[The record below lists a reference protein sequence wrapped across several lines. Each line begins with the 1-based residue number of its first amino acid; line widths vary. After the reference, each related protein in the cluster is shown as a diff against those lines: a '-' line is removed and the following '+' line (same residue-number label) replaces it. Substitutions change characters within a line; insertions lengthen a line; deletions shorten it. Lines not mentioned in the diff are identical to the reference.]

1 MPVPAES
8 PAWIEAV
15 TWGGIVL
22 CLLHSAMFSGLNLAL
37 FSLPRLH
44 LEIEAEQ
51 GNADAAKVM
60 TLRKDANLLL
70 TTILW
75 GNVAVNTL
83 LTLLMD
89 SVLAG
94 MAAFFVSTFGITFI
108 GEIIPQAYF
117 SRHALR
123 MGARLAPV
131 IGFYRRLLWPV
142 AFPSAKLLDS
152 WLGPDGM
159 HYVHE
164 EHLKAVIEKHMQA
177 DEADLDHREGK
188 GALNFWSLDDLPISE
203 EGEQV
208 DLDSVIALP
217 ARLDLPIIP
226 DFECRGDDP
235 FVMAVAKSDHK
246 WVILTDQAE
255 VPRLVLDA
263 DAFLRA
269 VLSEG
274 AAFDAYKFCHRPILT
289 EDTSLPIGRLLRRLR
304 VEQEHE
310 EDDVIDR
317 DIVLLWG
324 EQRRIVTGADLLGR
338 LLRGIATN
346 DEPAKS

>member
-1 MPVPAES
+1 MLLSFEAS
-8 PAWIEAV
+8 AWIEVA
-15 TWGGIVL
+15 TWGGIAL

-37 FSLPRLH
+37 FSLPRLQ
-44 LEIEAEQ
+44 LEIEAEH
-51 GNADAAKVM
+51 GSADAAKVM
-60 TLRKDANLLL
+60 TLRQDANLLL

-89 SVLAG
+89 SALAG

-159 HYVHE
+159 HYVRE
-164 EHLKAVIEKHMQA
+164 EHLKAIIEKHMHA
-177 DEADLDHREGK
+177 EEADLDHREGK
-188 GALNFWSLDDLPISE
+188 GALNFLSLDDLAIRE
-203 EGEQV
+203 EGEPV
-208 DLDSVIALP
+208 DPASVIPLP
-217 ARLDLPIIP
+217 VRLDLPIIP
-226 DFECRGDDP
+226 EFENRGDDP
-235 FVMAVAKSDHK
+235 FVAAVAKSDRK
-246 WVILTDQAE
+246 WVILTDPADS
-255 VPRLVLDA
+255 PRLVLDA

-269 VLSEG
+269 VLSDG
-274 AAFDAYKFCHRPILT
+274 PGFDPYTFCHRPILT
-289 EDTSLPIGRLLRRLR
+289 EDASLPIGKLLRRLR
-304 VEQEHE
+304 VDKEHD

-324 EQRRIVTGADLLGR
+324 EQRRVVTGADLLGR
-338 LLRGIATN
+338 LLRGISAN
-346 DEPAKS
+346 DMES